1 MNNLSNNSM
10 EVLSVR
16 IMDFILLVSIIINV
30 VLVVVMIKAI
40 KNRKILKENIENNK
54 DISIKLCNLSK
65 KVEENKLWREKDNK
79 SKEFFL
85 STINSFSFEIDS
97 DIKAMTFL
105 GRVPSFLNKYSKN
118 NVVLIDDFLLLVED
132 EDKNKLNIAWEKIRN
147 NELINYEIQY
157 RVKINEEIL
166 WLQTNLSSKLNSRDS
181 MNYIFGVLVDN
192 SELKEKENKIIYMDY
207 YDTAT
212 SLYNKKHLKKCIIE
226 YIEENDNSNAGV
238 IFVDLDN
245 FKYINDTFGHDYGD
259 ELLKNVAKELK
270 KIINKSNIL
279 CRFGGDEFVVF
290 LPKLANIYEAEKVAQ
305 KIMRLFNDN
314 HMRVSDEMM
323 PLTASIGVAVYPD
336 DGDDYK
342 VLLRNADAALNK
354 AKNSGKNR
362 YQIFNNEIY
371 NEMKREYEIEKEL
384 SQALQNNELYVEFQ
398 PKVGLTEKRII
409 GFEALIRWE
418 NSKLGKVSP
427 VEFIP
432 VAEYSRL
439 IVPIGRFVIV
449 ETVKKCQELLK
460 HGYIDFNIA
469 LNLSEIQLRDSEIIN
484 DFIDITNAYNVPPKY
499 IEIEITESLL
509 MKSIDKNIEV
519 LVRLKELGFSIVLDD
534 FGTGYSSLNYLTR
547 LPIDVLK
554 IDRSFVNDLLESS
567 KSRCIVEKI
576 IELSHNL
583 GIKVVAEGVEEKDQ
597 VEYLR
602 SILCDFV
609 QGYYYSKPISFQK
622 AVALMDSLI
631 I

>member
-1 MNNLSNNSM
+1 MDILNL
-10 EVLSVR
+10 R
-16 IMDFILLVSIIINV
+16 IIDAILLISIMINV
-30 VLVVVMIKAI
+30 VLFAI
-40 KNRKILKENIENNK
+40 VLIMLKNSKVLNKNNQDNNVPVK
-54 DISIKLCNLSK
+54 FCDSVEKVDSLISLEERYKKNSEFLLS
-65 KVEENKLWREKDNK
+65 
-79 SKEFFL
+79 S
-85 STINSFSFEIDS
+85 INSFSIEVSCLDRTIRFNESVPQFFVDHVEDNTISFDNFMNLVVEEDKDKLRSIYMSLEKLEKIDS
-97 DIKAMTFL
+97 GIEFRIK
-105 GRVPSFLNKYSKN
+105 SN
-118 NVVLIDDFLLLVED
+118 NQVFWLKFS
-132 EDKNKLNIAWEKIRN
+132 LNINHSVDADRN
-147 NELINYEIQY
+147 N
-157 RVKINEEIL
+157 
-166 WLQTNLSSKLNSRDS
+166 
-181 MNYIFGVLVDN
+181 IFGVLSDN

-212 SLYNKKHLKKCIIE
+212 SLYNKKYLKKCIVE
-226 YIEENDNSNAGV
+226 YIQQNENTTAGI

-259 ELLKNVAKELK
+259 DLLKNVAKELK
-270 KIINKSNIL
+270 KVINKSNL
-279 CRFGGDEFVVF
+279 LSRFGGDEFVVF
-290 LPKLANIYEAEKVAQ
+290 LPEINNILEVEKLAER
-305 KIMRLFNDN
+305 IMRMFNDN
-314 HMRVSDEMM
+314 HMRVSDDMM
-323 PLTASIGVAVYPD
+323 PLTASMGLALYPS
-336 DGDDYK
+336 DGSDYK
-342 VLLRNADAALNK
+342 VLLRNADAALNR

-384 SQALQNNELYVEFQ
+384 TKALERNELYVEFQ
-398 PKVGLTEKRII
+398 PKVGLSEKRII

-418 NSKLGKVSP
+418 SAKLGKVSP

-439 IVPIGRFVIV
+439 IVPIGRFVIE
-449 ETVKKCQELLK
+449 ETVKKCYELIQ
-460 HGYIDFNIA
+460 HGYDDFNIA
-469 LNLSEIQLRDSEIIN
+469 LNLSEIQLRDSEIVN
-484 DFIDITNAYNVPPKY
+484 DFINITNMYGVSPKY
-499 IEIEITESLL
+499 VEIEITESLL
-509 MKSIDKNIEV
+509 MKSIDKNIEI
-519 LVRLKELGFSIVLDD
+519 LVKLKELGFSIVLDD

-554 IDRSFVNDLLESS
+554 IDRSFVNDILEST

-622 AVALMDSLI
+622 AVALMDSLSI
-631 I
+631 